1 MQPSN
6 TCFTNTIRGF
16 TYVVLALLVGAVSQG
31 CSDDMGEQTL
41 QVKAAGLWLTANP
54 LDAPPGALAVADTA
68 VIRRPGIVEPRRGQ
82 APDTELPQ
90 NVDAMAAFEGNVL
103 AHGATG
109 AIYTRTAENTFTT
122 LTGTFDP
129 PDGHPMRFAEAGGG
143 LYFTTDEGP
152 QRMDTPLTNPTPAG
166 IPPGLEGSGTTTGS
180 SGWLGGGS
188 YASGSVTLG
197 GGAGDVTIVINGTSV
212 GPVAFNTSDT
222 QTATDCATA
231 INASGVASLVT
242 ASAMGVVITITADA
256 IGTAGNY
263 TLTASRTAGS
273 ATASGATLTGGA
285 AGRTVGYRL
294 VWGARDG
301 DGALMLGAPSGRIL
315 VSNTTGGTRDVELST
330 PIPDGVL
337 IDVHFLQVYRT
348 VIDVEAGE
356 DPGEDMAQVLEVFPT
371 TAQIAAGTLTVTDIA
386 SFANGALAY
395 FSPSSGAGIAD
406 AKQQPPLLT
415 DAIAFK
421 GYLFGVVEEYAQ
433 QIGLTLLAIGGTDG
447 LNTGAGIRITDG
459 STTENYVADP
469 GSEDPATKLFDLVT
483 GGTAA
488 QQIEGTARSL
498 VRVINGGSA
507 LAYAYY
513 VSSPAD
519 LPGKII
525 LVSRTVGQAVL
536 SLYALGTGDAWTPR
550 LPSSISSDIERI
562 TNVVY
567 VLTGPPHGLQVGETA
582 TLVAGNANFAAG
594 DKTVAT
600 VVSSTQ
606 WTYNETGIDAALS
619 AVTFTTPTPDV
630 EFNQEAT
637 PGSWA
642 TSAFQEPDAWPPRFR
657 YQVGGP
663 NTTLQRITA
672 QGEALL
678 FWTSDGLYRL
688 TGNDENDF
696 TLRPVDP
703 TINLVGKSTPATMG
717 NKAFALTSQGVVS
730 VTDLG
735 VEKVSTP
742 IDQAIL
748 PFYASTDAYREV
760 TDEVAFGVAYSSE
773 NEYYLFLPTSDG
785 PAPGDP
791 AVQAYVFNVQTG
803 TWVRHTWEW
812 ADINE
817 GTGAIAAAVV
827 NPTDNY
833 LYLGSAD
840 WLTRERKSRGLTDYQ
855 DTLSAGIPLD
865 VAYVVETAKN
875 PGALKQWTEVAC
887 LLESPQPS
895 AVELYFTTEI
905 ATVEEGGTI
914 SSQGNKAVRTYIPRN
929 MSRSARLTVGLRHST
944 AQEKPTI
951 LGLSVVYN
959 TTSTRVGR

>member
-1 MQPSN
+1 MRFLS
-6 TCFTNTIRGF
+6 ILS
-16 TYVVLALLVGAVSQG
+16 VVLLFG
-31 CSDDMGEQTL
+31 CNDVGEQTL

-54 LDAPPGALAVADTA
+54 LDAPPGALAVADNA

-90 NVDAMAAFEGNVL
+90 NVDAMAAFEGNVI

-109 AIYTRTAENTFTT
+109 SIYTRTAENTFTT
-122 LTGTFDP
+122 LAGTFTP

-180 SGWLGGGS
+180 TGWL
-188 YASGSVTLG
+188 
-197 GGAGDVTIVINGTSV
+197 
-212 GPVAFNTSDT
+212 
-222 QTATDCATA
+222 
-231 INASGVASLVT
+231 
-242 ASAMGVVITITADA
+242 AD
-256 IGTAGNY
+256 
-263 TLTASRTAGS
+263 
-273 ATASGATLTGGA
+273 
-285 AGRTVGYRL
+285 GRVVGYRL

-315 VSNTTGGTRDVELST
+315 VTNSSGGTRDVAITS
-330 PIPDGVL
+330 PIPDGIAV
-337 IDVHFLQVYRT
+337 DTHFLQIYRT
-348 VIDVEAGE
+348 VIDVASGD

-371 TAQIAAGTLTVTDIA
+371 PTDLSNGTITVTDIA
-386 SFANGALAY
+386 SFANGATAY
-395 FSPSSGAGIAD
+395 FSPSSGAGLAD
-406 AKQQPPLLT
+406 AKAQPGLLT
-415 DAIAFK
+415 DGIAFK
-421 GYLFGVVEEYAQ
+421 GYLFGVVQAYRQ
-433 QIGLTLLAIGGTDG
+433 TVQISLIGVGGTDG
-447 LNTGAGIRITDG
+447 LLNNEGL
-459 STTENYVADP
+459 
-469 GSEDPATKLFDLVT
+469 LFIDNADLVTYPPVRFLASDVFAEGTSAGSGAWWFTRAT

-488 QQIEGTARSL
+488 QNIENTARSL
-498 VRVINGGSA
+498 VRVINLRA
-507 LAYAYY
+507 DWLTATY
-513 VSSPAD
+513 VSSPND
-519 LPGKII
+519 LPGMLIVER
-525 LVSRTVGQAVL
+525 VSVDPSPVTVRAV
-536 SLYALGTGDAWTPR
+536 ANTKAWTPAFR
-550 LPSSISSDIERI
+550 SGFVADLTRVS
-562 TNVVY
+562 NVV
-567 VLTGPPHGLQVGETA
+567 TGT
-582 TLVAGNANFAAG
+582 
-594 DKTVAT
+594 
-600 VVSSTQ
+600 
-606 WTYNETGIDAALS
+606 TGIPHHL
-619 AVTFTTPTPDV
+619 AVNDRIEQLTTIDPNFPAGTFTVLSVPTSTTFTYASVGVDASVLAQTFNLDIPDF
-630 EFNQEAT
+630 EMNQEAV

-642 TSAFQEPDAWPPRFR
+642 HSAFQEPDAWPPRFR

-663 NTTLQRITA
+663 NTRLDRITA

-703 TINLVGKSTPATMG
+703 TIILVGTSTPATMG

-812 ADINE
+812 AGINE
-817 GTGAIAAAVV
+817 DTGAIAAAVV

-840 WLTRERKSRGLTDYQ
+840 WITRERKSRGLTDYQ

-875 PGALKQWTEVAC
+875 PGAFKQWTEVAC
-887 LLESPQPS
+887 LLEAPQPS